1 MFIYSTWRIKLLLIL
16 PALLFFSVYVLYPVG
31 SSLITAFQF
40 KPTYQPGHFVGL
52 ANFATM
58 LTDQRLWIALKNTLI
73 IVVLELALIPALSFL
88 LGLFLNQDFRGNNIV
103 KVLCFTPYIISGI
116 ITTLVWFFIVDP
128 RIGIINGAL
137 NALHIDS
144 SSLMLIGGPIL
155 TPYTVAVI
163 ETWKALG
170 FYSVLFMAGMKQIP
184 AELYDAAGM
193 DGASAIQRVRF
204 ITIPMLRETNKIIV
218 VYVFLNA
225 VQSLQTVY
233 VLTNGQP
240 NFQSHT
246 IGSYLYEVFVNERR
260 AGYASSLAL
269 LMFILMM
276 GVSII
281 FLRLNARRVG
291 E

>member
-1 MFIYSTWRIKLLLIL
+1 MFIYSTWRIKVLLLL
-16 PALLFFSVYVLYPVG
+16 PSIIFFCVYVLYPVG

-58 LTDQRLWIALKNTLI
+58 LTDQRLWIALKNTFI
-73 IVVLELALIPALSFL
+73 VVVLELALIPTLSFL
-88 LGLFLNQDFRGNNIV
+88 LGLFLNVDFRGNNIV
-103 KVLCFTPYIISGI
+103 KVLCFTPYVISGI

-128 RIGIINGAL
+128 RIGIINGFL
-137 NALHIDS
+137 NAIHIDS
-144 SSLMLIGGPIL
+144 SSLMLIGGPTL

-204 ITIPMLRETNKIIV
+204 ITLPMLRETNKIV
-218 VYVFLNA
+218 AVYVFLNA

-233 VLTNGQP
+233 ILTNGQP

-246 IGSYLYEVFVNERR
+246 IGSYLYEVFVSERR

-281 FLRLNARRVG
+281 FLRLNAQRVG

>member
-1 MFIYSTWRIKLLLIL
+1 
-16 PALLFFSVYVLYPVG
+16 
-31 SSLITAFQF
+31 
-40 KPTYQPGHFVGL
+40 
-52 ANFATM
+52 
-58 LTDQRLWIALKNTLI
+58 
-73 IVVLELALIPALSFL
+73 
-88 LGLFLNQDFRGNNIV
+88 
-103 KVLCFTPYIISGI
+103 
-116 ITTLVWFFIVDP
+116 
-128 RIGIINGAL
+128 
-137 NALHIDS
+137 
-144 SSLMLIGGPIL
+144 MLIGGPTL

-204 ITIPMLRETNKIIV
+204 ITLPMLRETNKIV
-218 VYVFLNA
+218 AVYVFLNA

-233 VLTNGQP
+233 ILTNGQP

-246 IGSYLYEVFVNERR
+246 IGSYLYEVFVSERR

-281 FLRLNARRVG
+281 FLRLNAQRVG